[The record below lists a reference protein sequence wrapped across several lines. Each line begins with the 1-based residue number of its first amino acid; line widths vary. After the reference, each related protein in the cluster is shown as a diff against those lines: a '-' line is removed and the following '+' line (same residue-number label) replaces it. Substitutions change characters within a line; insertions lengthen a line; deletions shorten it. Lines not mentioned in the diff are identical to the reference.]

1 MKLMRLTDVT
11 RITVVTE
18 EGNIFEKYNAYKNGV
33 ELHVQDDGR
42 TLKIMNAERR
52 RSHDTDSIR

>member
-1 MKLMRLTDVT
+1 MMRLTDVT

-18 EGNIFEKYNAYKNGV
+18 TGVMFEKYNAFKHGV

-42 TLKIMNAERR
+42 TLKIMNAERWWR
-52 RSHDTDSIR
+52 NDSDSV

>member
-11 RITVVTE
+11 RITIVTE

-33 ELHVQDDGR
+33 ELHVQADGR
-42 TLKIMNAERR
+42 TLKIMNAERWR
-52 RSHDTDSIR
+52 PHDTDSIR

>member
-18 EGNIFEKYNAYKNGV
+18 DGNIFEKYNAFKHGV

-42 TLKIMNAERR
+42 TLKIINAERWWG
-52 RSHDTDSIR
+52 HDSNSV

>member
-1 MKLMRLTDVT
+1 MRLTDVT

-18 EGNIFEKYNAYKNGV
+18 DGNIFEKYNAYKHGV

-42 TLKIMNAERR
+42 TLKIIHAPRR
-52 RSHDTDSIR
+52 TYDPDSV

>member
-1 MKLMRLTDVT
+1 MMRLTDVT

-18 EGNIFEKYNAYKNGV
+18 TGIMFEKYNAFKHGV

-42 TLKIMNAERR
+42 TLKIMNAERWWGN
-52 RSHDTDSIR
+52 DSDSV

>member
-18 EGNIFEKYNAYKNGV
+18 DGNVFEKYNAFEHGA
-33 ELHVQDDGR
+33 ELHIQDDGR
-42 TLKIMNAERR
+42 TLLVLNAKGEK
-52 RSHDTDSIR
+52 

>member
-1 MKLMRLTDVT
+1 MRLMRLTDVT

-18 EGNIFEKYNAYKNGV
+18 TGIMFEKYNAFKHGV

-42 TLKIMNAERR
+42 TLKIIHAPRR
-52 RSHDTDSIR
+52 TYDSDSV